1 MIDTIDLTCDMGE
14 SYGNFRHGAD
24 EELMP
29 YISSANVA
37 CGFHAGDPVHMD
49 RTVKLAKHHAV
60 SVGVH
65 FGLPDVA
72 GFGRRRMDISTEE
85 ARAMTLYQIGALQ
98 AFANAHKVKI
108 GHVLPHGVLYS
119 MLAEETIARAV
130 LSAIVDSNREWILFW
145 PTPLQRHNFYMMAEH
160 EGLRVVPA
168 VTIDLD
174 YRADGSVIVERI
186 KQARD
191 PSAISDRLQRFIE
204 TGKLATVDGKDMEF
218 QAGAIIFHGDG
229 PNAVDLAR
237 AIRATLDRMGIKV
250 MAAATTTGQNRGRS
264 SADRQLRA

>member
-60 SVGVH
+60 SIGVH